1 MDMDTIAGTHDF
13 GNGEQTKH
21 HVTSLG
27 EQVKDNLRRGCYSLI
42 KQRASAT
49 VFRWQDVPRGGEDGV
64 ASYGQVFVMW
74 FLGSDQ
80 LGGLS
85 SLLSYLH
92 ASFTILLR
100 LLGDKP

>member
-64 ASYGQVFVMW
+64 ASYA
-74 FLGSDQ
+74 GSVVNENATRRCI
-80 LGGLS
+80 S
-85 SLLSYLH
+85 TY
-92 ASFTILLR
+92 
-100 LLGDKP
+100 DKYS